1 MKNLNKREQNI
12 ANILG
17 AKRLCADEENDE
29 GVTVT
34 VFDFEDKKA
43 ARDHKADEQLQA
55 QKEKAPQAKNDE
67 KAAKGKGT
75 MIIVLMIVVGLVVG
89 FLAGYFIT
97 GGIFSL
103 INSREKDF
111 YAGNMTITLTESFAQ
126 YNLPYYSAVFASDD
140 IEVFVSKTS
149 STAADAKEYA
159 QSIVDFNLFN
169 CQVESKGGLNYF
181 VHESTES
188 DGKLYQNYYFTYK
201 DSSDFW
207 LIQFTVLDKQAK
219 KYESSI
225 MKWAGSVE
233 FN

>member
-34 VFDFEDKKA
+34 VFDFEDKRA
-43 ARDHKADEQLQA
+43 AQDHKASEPVQT
-55 QKEKAPQAKNDE
+55 QKEKASKTKDDE
-67 KAAKGKGT
+67 KTSKSKGT
-75 MIIVLMIVVGLVVG
+75 IIIFAMIVVGLVVG

-103 INSREKDF
+103 LDNRDKDF
-111 YAGNMTITLTESFAQ
+111 YAGNMTITLNESFAQ
-126 YNLPYYSAVFASDD
+126 YNLPYYSAVYASDD

-159 QSIVDFNLFN
+159 QSIVDFNLFT

-201 DSSDFW
+201 DGSDFW
-207 LIQFTVLDKQAK
+207 LIQFTVLDKQVK